1 MNKLHSVLSIVK
13 VGLDLLLVVLL
24 VLYLKEY
31 RENALTEI
39 DGAKTLD
46 KSIQL

>member
-1 MNKLHSVLSIVK
+1 MKNLRVVLNVAK
-13 VGLDLLLVVLL
+13 VALDLLMVVLL

-39 DGAKTLD
+39 DEVKTLD
-46 KSIQL
+46 KSM

>member
-1 MNKLHSVLSIVK
+1 MKNLRVVLSVAK
-13 VGLDLLLVVLL
+13 VALDLLLVVML

-39 DGAKTLD
+39 D
-46 KSIQL
+46 